1 MAVIFAVV
9 GGGAVVGIATTPV
22 PGDSNY
28 SDYDNYSNYSNYD
41 NYSNYSDAAERQRR
55 RREEKERELNGLKC
69 EINQYKSSSVNPQLT
84 SSTLKNQAGVS
95 VNVDAVEVDGN
106 NTINTFEKSRTEAE
120 SAELRVE
127 AERIEK
133 LLNKIDKVL
142 EEE

>member
-9 GGGAVVGIATTPV
+9 GGGAVVGIATTDP
-22 PGDSNY
+22 Y
-28 SDYDNYSNYSNYD
+28 SDYSDHSDYSNYD

-84 SSTLKNQAGVS
+84 SSTLKNQAGVTVD
-95 VNVDAVEVDGN
+95 VNAVEIDGN
-106 NTINTFEKSRTEAE
+106 NTINSFEKSRTEAE

-127 AERIEK
+127 VERIEK
-133 LLNKIDKVL
+133 LLNKIDKVFK
-142 EEE
+142 EE